1 MNSQRFCVLNQTS
14 IECKY
19 KSLILNLLTMALA
32 FFSQS
37 ALAGL
42 PIDAVK
48 ISVERIVDGD
58 TIVTAG
64 GTRVRLRGIDTPER
78 DQAYGSN
85 ATRALEQ
92 MLSQPDL
99 YIEVKDID
107 RYGRTIGVLYTANGR
122 DLNLEMV
129 CGGHAW
135 WYQKYAPLA
144 SKYEECQDTAV
155 EEKRGLWAVEDPI
168 TPWDWRRRN

>member
-1 MNSQRFCVLNQTS
+1 MFNQTS

-19 KSLILNLLTMALA
+19 KSLILNLLTIVLV

-37 ALAGL
+37 VLAGL

-48 ISVERIVDGD
+48 FSAERIVDGD
-58 TIVTAG
+58 TIVTAD
-64 GTRVRLRGIDTPER
+64 GTRVRLWGIDTPER
-78 DQAYGSN
+78 DQTYGPDS
-85 ATRALEQ
+85 TRALEQ
-92 MLSQPDL
+92 MLSQQDL
-99 YIEVKDID
+99 YIEVKDVD
-107 RYGRTIGVLYTANGR
+107 RYGRTIGVIYATNGR

-144 SKYEECQDTAV
+144 SEYENCQDTA
-155 EEKRGLWAVEDPI
+155 EKEKRGLWADENPI
-168 TPWDWRRRN
+168 TPWDWRRR